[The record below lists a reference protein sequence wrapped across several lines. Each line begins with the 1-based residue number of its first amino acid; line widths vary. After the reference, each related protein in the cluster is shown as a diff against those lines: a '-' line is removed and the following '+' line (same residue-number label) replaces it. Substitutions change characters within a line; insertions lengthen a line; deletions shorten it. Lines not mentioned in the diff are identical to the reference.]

1 MAGTVSATIRI
12 NDAFSGALNK
22 LKSGLAS
29 SSSAMDKLGSGAGKS
44 TSMFKSVLGG
54 TVIGSGITKGIGMIG
69 NGLHSMYDELND
81 SKVAWDTFSGN
92 MKIFGRGSQIPK
104 VQAQLQ
110 DFATQSIYSAS
121 DMASTYSQLAAVGTK
136 NTTALVKGFGGLAAS
151 ATDPKQAMKT
161 LSQQATQMAA
171 KPKVQ
176 WQDFKLMMEQ
186 TSGGMAA
193 VAKDMGMP
201 TRELVKQVQ
210 EGKIK
215 TDDFFNSIAR
225 VGTNKGFTKLATQ
238 FKTIPQALD
247 GLKES
252 VANKLRKPWEDFT
265 KIGIKAVTGLTDK
278 ISSVDFGQIFSN
290 IVNFASGIGAALAP
304 LRAIAPE
311 ILGVVGAFAGLSAIT
326 SGLKG
331 INTVLTSGVADIA
344 KFVTVLTAIPAQVTG
359 VFSGIAG
366 IFSALSSPIV
376 FALAAVTVAI
386 VAAVYAWQTNFMGV
400 RDFITSIFS
409 NLGKVFAPLINAFN
423 QLKTALSPVVS
434 SLLPMLGSAL
444 GAIGTG
450 AIIGIA
456 LGVAVLVDALTNLVA
471 IGGAVVSALR
481 AVWDGL
487 KGVGQALTGNFSG
500 AASSF
505 SKAKSDI
512 EGIGDALQNLGSHN
526 ATSSV
531 ISALGELD
539 SKAQS
544 TKSNL
549 SDIQIKPK
557 LDTTNVFGQLDSMT
571 ANKTA
576 NVNVKPQIQVGS
588 NPFAQIQAQAN
599 ANPVKAKAEVDTSG
613 MANPMAKVQA
623 QATANP
629 IKAKAEVDTTG
640 MSNPLA
646 KLQTAANTTT
656 IKPKVETPT
665 VPTPKMPNATMHVK
679 VATPKVPTPT
689 MPATPTLHVKVAT
702 PKIPTPTMPVLPSIP
717 APHVARPSM
726 AGVVAAVRSGMSGAA
741 AAARAGG
748 AQISAAVRSAINQAV
763 AAARA
768 GAGAMRSAGA
778 MIGAGLAA
786 GMRSQVGAVAA
797 AANALVA
804 QANRAARAAASIH
817 SPSRLFAEIGDYMG
831 QGMALGMNGT
841 GSLVATAGANMA
853 HAAIGGVG
861 GAVLPDMSASSSVPS
876 SSPFSTGGVSPY
888 GTTNNYSGNT
898 NQTKGGTVISFGDII
913 VQGTG
918 NTEDDAEALVTK
930 IEDYLMNV
938 NERRG

>member
-1 MAGTVSATIRI
+1 MAGTITATIRI

-110 DFATQSIYSAS
+110 DFATKSIYSAS

-278 ISSVDFGQIFSN
+278 ISSVDFGQVIGN
-290 IVNFASGIGAALAP
+290 IQSFASGIGSALAP
-304 LRAIAPE
+304 IKAVAPE
-311 ILGVVGAFAGLSAIT
+311 ILGVVGAFAGLSAI
-326 SGLKG
+326 SG
-331 INTVLTSGVADIA
+331 ILTSVNGA
-344 KFVTVLTAIPAQVTG
+344 LTGAATGITAFLTKMAAIPAQIVG
-359 VFSGIAG
+359 VFSGIG
-366 IFSALSSPIV
+366 SVFSALSSPIIIV
-376 FALAAVTVAI
+376 LAVITAAI

-400 RDFITSIFS
+400 RDFISSAFS
-409 NLGKVFAPLINAFN
+409 GMGAFFAPLVQAFN
-423 QLKTALSPVVS
+423 QLKAALAPVAQVLLPALS
-434 SLLPMLGSAL
+434 SAL
-444 GAIGTG
+444 GMIGVGVIAGIAIGF
-450 AIIGIA
+450 AMLA
-456 LGVAVLVDALTNLVA
+456 DAMT
-471 IGGAVVSALR
+471 IVVSIGAAMVNTVMAVAHGLMAL
-481 AVWDGL
+481 
-487 KGVGQALTGNFSG
+487 KQALTGDFSG
-500 AASSF
+500 AAKSLDA
-505 SKAKSDI
+505 AKNSI
-512 EGIGDALQNLGSHN
+512 KGIGDSLSTLGQ
-526 ATSSV
+526 TSNTQKV
-531 ISALGELD
+531 ISALDELGSHAD
-539 SKAQS
+539 T
-544 TKSNL
+544 TKGKL
-549 SDIQIKPK
+549 SDIQVTPK
-557 LDTTNVFGQLDSMT
+557 LNTSNVFSQLDSMT
-571 ANKTA
+571 AGKTT
-576 NVNVKPQIQVGS
+576 NVNVKPQIQAGS

-629 IKAKAEVDTTG
+629 IKAKAEVDTSG
-640 MSNPLA
+640 MANPMA
-646 KLQTAANTTT
+646 KLQTAANATT

-665 VPTPKMPNATMHVK
+665 VPTPKMPTATMHVK

-689 MPATPTLHVKVAT
+689 MPAAPTLHVKVAT
-702 PKIPTPTMPVLPSIP
+702 PKVPTPTMPVLPSIP

-876 SSPFSTGGVSPY
+876 SSPFSSGGASPY
-888 GTTNNYSGNT
+888 GTTNNYGGNT
-898 NQTKGGTVISFGDII
+898 NQSKGGTVISFGDII

-918 NTEDDAEALVTK
+918 NTEDDAETLVAK